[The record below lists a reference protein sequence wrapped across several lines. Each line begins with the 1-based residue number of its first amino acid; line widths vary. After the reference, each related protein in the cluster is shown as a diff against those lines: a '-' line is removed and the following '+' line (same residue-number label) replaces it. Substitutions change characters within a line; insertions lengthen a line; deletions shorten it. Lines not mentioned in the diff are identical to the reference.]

1 MIKFLRNLFDGSL
14 QKKKDSDPE
23 MDEVLRSVEQFKN
36 RRIYK
41 VLTTDILAGLKDE
54 EIEQVVFDNISAN
67 IGDDTH
73 REREKVGAL
82 TRGQRAIYV
91 TWMVE
96 AEVNN
101 GGFNQ
106 FYFNSSGQLAD
117 LAEEAFKT
125 IGADQFADLVKKAN
139 SIYKEIKE
147 DLEKYN
153 DGTIESF
160 SNSYKGNPL
169 NDLDSAFYK
178 LDDSQLN
185 QLRLK
190 YIKENVNEFVDK

>member
-1 MIKFLRNLFDGSL
+1 MIKFLRKLFGGLVRKEKS
-14 QKKKDSDPE
+14 SDPE
-23 MDEVLRSVEQFKN
+23 IDELLRSVEQFQN

-41 VLTTDILAGLKDE
+41 VLTTDILAALKDE
-54 EIEQVVFDNISAN
+54 EIEQVVFDNISVN
-67 IGDDTH
+67 IGDDTLT
-73 REREKVGAL
+73 EREKVGTL

-117 LAEEAFKT
+117 LAEEAFRT
-125 IGADQFADLVKKAN
+125 IGAGQFADLVKKAN
-139 SIYKEIKE
+139 SIYDDIRE

-169 NDLDSAFYK
+169 NDLDAAFYK

-190 YIKENVNEFVDK
+190 YIKNNISEFVSR